1 MKNFVKLFLTSLSLL
16 GGVVI
21 FNSCSNAL
29 DEDLEVVQGNQR
41 TAYITTRSGAVSLD
55 YPLTLYAF
63 RTSDGS
69 LIQSFTATSAEDD
82 PQVILTEGSYKLVAM
97 AGYGDL
103 LLPEIPSLQASMGIP
118 DNGIMNEALQ
128 VGRAN
133 VIIGKQD
140 AEVEINMSYQVA
152 QVNLS
157 LQDIPE
163 DVTAVSV
170 SLSTMYKDLTF
181 DGTLSNNQT
190 VTLDLVKQG
199 GGIWSAPV
207 AYVLPGQSTQ
217 LTLSINMTDATSTKT
232 YGYTHTTN
240 LKAGTPYAMTG
251 SYKGT
256 FTVGGIIS
264 GAGWASTENIG
275 FTFGPGAGEDNT
287 DSEITED
294 PEDTGDD
301 NSENTETGNE
311 NVSDETDGTY
321 TVTSLPQVKS
331 IWEGHFIA
339 QKVSADATS
348 AELLLLSLEEW
359 EIKNAEVAGIAET
372 YTENG
377 MSDWRI
383 ATETEMSTLS
393 NKLGNAAVINSVNNT
408 LISAGGE
415 TLTSS
420 GEYLCADAAKYVKMG
435 NTNVMSTQPTDTY
448 KLRLVKTVHVKLAQ

>member
-21 FNSCSNAL
+21 FNSCSNTL

-82 PQVILTEGSYKLVAM
+82 PQVILTEGSYKLVAI

-103 LLPEIPSLQASMGIP
+103 QLPEILSLQASIGIP
-118 DNGIMNEALQ
+118 ENGIMNEALQ

-199 GGIWSAPV
+199 GGTWSAPV

-294 PEDTGDD
+294 PEETGDD
-301 NSENTETGNE
+301 NSENTEGGNE

-321 TVTSLPQVKS
+321 TVTSLPQEKS

-359 EIKNAEVAGIAET
+359 EVTPTEAAGIPET

-377 MSDWRI
+377 LSDWSI
-383 ATETEMSTLS
+383 ATEAEMTYIGNRLGYSMNINGVNTTL
-393 NKLGNAAVINSVNNT
+393 T
-408 LISAGGE
+408 SAEGE
-415 TLTSS
+415 ALTSS
-420 GEYLCADAAKYVKMG
+420 GQYLCADATKYVIMG
-435 NTNVMSTQPTDTY
+435 SSTVSNAQPTETY

>member
-1 MKNFVKLFLTSLSLL
+1 
-16 GGVVI
+16 
-21 FNSCSNAL
+21 
-29 DEDLEVVQGNQR
+29 
-41 TAYITTRSGAVSLD
+41 
-55 YPLTLYAF
+55 
-63 RTSDGS
+63 
-69 LIQSFTATSAEDD
+69 
-82 PQVILTEGSYKLVAM
+82 
-97 AGYGDL
+97 
-103 LLPEIPSLQASMGIP
+103 
-118 DNGIMNEALQ
+118 
-128 VGRAN
+128 
-133 VIIGKQD
+133 
-140 AEVEINMSYQVA
+140 
-152 QVNLS
+152 
-157 LQDIPE
+157 
-163 DVTAVSV
+163 
-170 SLSTMYKDLTF
+170 
-181 DGTLSNNQT
+181 
-190 VTLDLVKQG
+190 
-199 GGIWSAPV
+199 
-207 AYVLPGQSTQ
+207 
-217 LTLSINMTDATSTKT
+217 
-232 YGYTHTTN
+232 
-240 LKAGTPYAMTG
+240 MTG

-287 DSEITED
+287 DPEITED
-294 PEDTGDD
+294 PEDSGDD

-331 IWEGHFIA
+331 IWEGHFVA

-359 EIKNAEVAGIAET
+359 EIKTAEVAGIAET

-420 GEYLCADAAKYVKMG
+420 GKYLCADAAKYVKMG
-435 NTNVMSTQPTDTY
+435 NTNIMSTQPTDTY